1 MHPLLHL
8 IAIRP
13 QLLAGH
19 AQAYA
24 DLVAMEWPRARSA
37 WRRQALLKVLAWLSL
52 TSAVLLGGMALMLW
66 AVLPMLSM
74 PTPWLLVAVPLLP
87 ASVGAACLVAA
98 RNAADDK
105 MLDILR
111 QQLSADLAMLRAA
124 GLAR

>member
-24 DLVAMEWPRARSA
+24 DLVATEWPRARSA

-66 AVLPMLSM
+66 AVLPLASM
-74 PTPWLLVAVPLLP
+74 PTPWLLIVVPLLP
-87 ASVGAACLVAA
+87 ATVGAACLVAA
-98 RNAADDK
+98 RHAREGQL
-105 MLDILR
+105 LDILG
-111 QQLSADLAMLRAA
+111 QQLSADLAMLQAT